1 MLRSVPTGISCLL
14 GTITVST
21 TDPECRANFTWLPF
35 WLTSAKPAACRRRL
49 TSRKGSGSSR
59 PNLNLDK
66 SNVGRA
72 RGLWWLEVEFQ
83 SLLEI
88 GQCFSLVFALARDIQ
103 LKALS
108 NVPIAFPP
116 NARSK
121 WTLHGFILPLN
132 SVFGQL
138 GLRGVAQATVEP
150 GRPVYSRRS
159 KDAGGQGSPQRIQ
172 R

>member
-1 MLRSVPTGISCLL
+1 MLHSVPAGISCFL
-14 GTITVST
+14 GTIAVST
-21 TDPECRANFTWLPF
+21 TGPECRANFTGLPF

-72 RGLWWLEVEFQ
+72 RGLWRLEVEFQ

-88 GQCFSLVFALARDIQ
+88 GQRFSLVFALARDIQ

-108 NVPIAFPP
+108 NVPVAFSP
-116 NARSK
+116 NARRK

-132 SVFGQL
+132 SAFRQL
-138 GLRGVAQATVEP
+138 GSRTVARATVNWSPAGSCRPP
-150 GRPVYSRRS
+150 GC
-159 KDAGGQGSPQRIQ
+159 
-172 R
+172 